1 MKTEQEIREK
11 MMVRESL
18 AFRPPRLEFHSE
30 VTPRMVELGR
40 EMERTLIMGAI
51 REAGCRRRYCEIAAR
66 RLSQGVLDL
75 APEKPLHPGESGV

>member
-1 MKTEQEIREK
+1 
-11 MMVRESL
+11 
-18 AFRPPRLEFHSE
+18 
-30 VTPRMVELGR
+30 MVELGR